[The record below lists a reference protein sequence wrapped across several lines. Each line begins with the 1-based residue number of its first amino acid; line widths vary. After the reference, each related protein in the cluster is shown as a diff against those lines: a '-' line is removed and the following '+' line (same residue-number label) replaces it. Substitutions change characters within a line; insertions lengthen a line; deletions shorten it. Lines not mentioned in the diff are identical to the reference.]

1 MASEPPTVSPGSE
14 AQTDGDRPRPPL
26 RAGGP
31 GQAQEE
37 VFRLH
42 PLTPVALG
50 GRVLGLLAV
59 VFVFSLAGHQTG
71 QGGGPNVTLLAI
83 YGGLAVLV
91 LVRGVI
97 AVAVTRYHLLGGELR
112 IDTGL
117 LNKQSKRVRLNRV
130 QSVDVLEPFSAR
142 IFGLA
147 EVRVTTAG
155 TERSAVRLRYLSL
168 PVAQKLRADLLSRS
182 GGGEEGAPEA
192 PERPVVVVPRGLLV
206 RSVLLQMVS
215 WRLVFLLV
223 GPVLALVGNRNGHGA
238 TAGLGIGLFVWFAI
252 LIGHAIWRR
261 VSTLWD
267 FTITD
272 SPDGLRIRHGLLST
286 SRQTVPPRRIQA
298 VLIHQPVAWRF
309 FGWAEVR
316 MNVAGYAGSA
326 NSRSTMLLPVTTRDY
341 AEALVGWIMG
351 GVDLASIPLT
361 RPPRR
366 AAFRSPLWWRAER
379 MGSDDHVFVVHHGL
393 VSRSVEVVPHERT
406 QSLRLTAGPLERA
419 LGLATVHLDSTR
431 GPVKI
436 AAANRDGSEARSVLD
451 RQVERARVARL
462 RGDRTGTGRRL
473 SLFRGGRRRVM
484 SRRGDGRSVTGG

>member
-1 MASEPPTVSPGSE
+1 MVSEPATPAPDPGHGE
-14 AQTDGDRPRPPL
+14 GARPVPEP
-26 RAGGP
+26 GGAP
-31 GQAQEE
+31 QGEE
-37 VFRLH
+37 IFRLH

-50 GRVLGLLAV
+50 GRVLGGLV
-59 VFVFSLAGHQTG
+59 VVLFFSFAGHQAG
-71 QGGGPNVTLLAI
+71 DGSGPNLTFLAI
-83 YGGLAVLV
+83 YGALAVLV
-91 LVRGVI
+91 LVRGLI

-192 PERPVVVVPRGLLV
+192 PERPVVAVPHGLLI
-206 RSVLLQMVS
+206 RSVLLEMVS
-215 WRLVFLLV
+215 WRLVLLV
-223 GPVLALVGNRNGHGA
+223 IGPALTVLGHQNDHQA
-238 TAGLGIGLFVWFAI
+238 TAGLGVGLFIWFAFLI
-252 LIGHAIWRR
+252 LHAIWRR

-267 FTITD
+267 FTVTD

-298 VLIHQPVAWRF
+298 ILIHQPVAWRL
-309 FGWAEVR
+309 FGWAQVR
-316 MNVAGYAGSA
+316 MNVAGYAGNA
-326 NSRSTMLLPVTTRDY
+326 NSRSTMLLPVTTRQY
-341 AEALVGWIMG
+341 AEALVGWVMG
-351 GVDLASIPLT
+351 GVDLASIPLSP
-361 RPPRR
+361 PPRR
-366 AAFRSPLWWRAER
+366 AAFRSPLWWRVEQ
-379 MGSDDHVFVVHHGL
+379 MGSDDRVFVVRHGL
-393 VSRSVEVVPHERT
+393 VSRSLEVVPHERT
-406 QSLRLTAGPLERA
+406 QSLRLTAGPLQRA

-436 AAANRDGSEARSVLD
+436 AAANRDGAEARTVLD
-451 RQVERARVARL
+451 RQVERARAARL
-462 RGDRTGTGRRL
+462 RETRL
-473 SLFRGGRRRVM
+473 GPAPIATSTTRGVAAGA
-484 SRRGDGRSVTGG
+484 